1 MNLLNGK
8 TASEAYKQEIAGQ
21 VSIYLRAGK
30 RKPHLAAILVGNDGA
45 SETYVN
51 AKVKACAEIGFDSTL
66 IRFENTVTKAELL
79 EQIDRINEDT
89 SIDGLIVQLPLP
101 PHISEQEITLRIRVD
116 KDVDGFHPESLGRLV
131 LGLPGF
137 VSATPKGI
145 LMLLKYHRINTS
157 GMNAVVIGRSANVGT
172 PVSILLSRN
181 NEQGNCTVTLCH
193 SKTKDL
199 REHTLN
205 ADLIIAA
212 LGKPGFLK
220 SEMVKPGAIVVD
232 VGITRIPDSGKINGY
247 RLSGDVDFDHVAP
260 KCSWIT
266 PVPGGV
272 GAMTIAALMQNTL
285 QAYQNNCLI

>member
-8 TASEAYKQEIAGQ
+8 KASEAYKQEIADQ
-21 VSIYLRAGK
+21 VSIYLKANK

-45 SETYVN
+45 SETYVS
-51 AKVKACAEIGFDSTL
+51 AKVRACAEIGFDSTL
-66 IRFENTVTKAELL
+66 VRFETTVSKEELL
-79 EQIDRINEDT
+79 NEIDRINEDD

-101 PHISEQEITLRIRVD
+101 SHIPEQEITLRIRVD

-131 LGLPGF
+131 IGLPGF

-145 LMLLKYHRINTS
+145 LMLLKHYRINTS

-181 NEQGNCTVTLCH
+181 NELGNCTVTLCH
-193 SKTKDL
+193 SKTKNL
-199 REHTLN
+199 SEHTLK

-220 SEMVKPGAIVVD
+220 SEMVKQGAIVVD
-232 VGITRIPDSGKINGY
+232 VGITRIEDSGKVAGY
-247 RLSGDVDFDHVAP
+247 RLCGDADFDQVAP

-285 QAYQNNCLI
+285 QAYQNNSLN